1 MSVDVTNEILIE
13 RAPGIVSAYV
23 SDPSNAPTWHDHI
36 KSAMWTSEPIAHVG
50 SRIAIVVELLGRKF
64 EFTYEIVE
72 FTPGEKLMMRSI
84 EGPFPM
90 ETVYSFEETRDGH
103 TRMTMRN
110 HGEPAG
116 VSKLMTPMI
125 VTTMRHAGEKDLAKL
140 KDILEGHAL

>member
-1 MSVDVTNEILIE
+1 
-13 RAPGIVSAYV
+13 
-23 SDPSNAPTWHDHI
+23 
-36 KSAMWTSEPIAHVG
+36 MWTSEPIAHVG